1 MERHK
6 QLYRGSEVQS
16 SWTGHI
22 LSSLTGPPLALYR
35 TRPSS
40 RSSLS
45 IALYRTRPS
54 NRSSLSIALYRTRSS
69 SRPSPLPS
77 TGPGPLHILLKQE
90 D

>member
-22 LSSLTGPPLALYR
+22 LSSLTEPPLAIYR

-40 RSSLS
+40 RSSLHCPLQDE
-45 IALYRTRPS
+45 ALQTV
-54 NRSSLSIALYRTRSS
+54 LSIALYRTRSS

-77 TGPGPLHILLKQE
+77 TAPGPLHILLKQE